1 MNHDDNAILTAV
13 RQMLL
18 VVSALLL
25 VIGAAVAADDER
37 VILKAEIQNAT
48 ADSWHGEG
56 SVHILYQD
64 IEIHCDEVDYDRSSG
79 DLIARG
85 NVIVDHGPSRF
96 TADEA
101 RFNLEAKTGIFINAT
116 AFIDPMYSFTGREIE
131 KLDETLYRIDHATFT
146 SCSTDGRPPWS
157 FHVRKAMVRQEGMG
171 RFTSTAIKVKG
182 VPVFYLPYM
191 VWPMKEERAAG
202 LLMPRLGYS
211 NRRGFNIGLPVFI
224 PIGRSYDTTV
234 FADYYSKGF
243 FGLGNNW
250 RWAPVAR
257 ARGELS
263 LYGIRDQETEEFQW
277 KIFGHHVDED
287 FLGFKLLAQVE
298 SLSDIDF
305 WQDFDRSFAANTRR
319 DLYSFVFLTRSFGP
333 YALNL
338 RADNRRTFLP
348 TEDVVLS
355 QFPEIEVRSGST
367 AIANSQ
373 VYLNLIGS
381 LNYLSADRGR
391 DLKGTYGRADLF
403 PQFSYTLPSP
413 PWFSITPRV
422 GGRFT
427 YYTSQYELDEITNR
441 PTEFIDEPLSRIY
454 ATGALDIIGPSL
466 SRVFGG
472 GLGKFEK
479 TKHLIEPR
487 LEYRYLTT
495 TTDVSR
501 IPLFDEVDSTP
512 RNANIVRAVLANRF
526 LGRDREGVGTRELGS
541 LEILQSYSFGEP
553 LTRLSGI
560 QNSSQLGPLEM
571 ALRLTPTK
579 GTGFDAR
586 LSYDLLSKNLRSTSL
601 AASVQRPIGMLNL
614 TWYESFNPQTGD
626 RFSSQIRS
634 LIGFRKA
641 GFPLDV
647 TVQIAYDIVREQL
660 GDQRYGINYTGS
672 CWNISAQY
680 RDTRIGAFPTREFMI
695 IIGLKGVGVLPEIKG
710 SLGGY

>member
-1 MNHDDNAILTAV
+1 MNQNDNAILPAMRRMV
-13 RQMLL
+13 LVALVLVL
-18 VVSALLL
+18 VV
-25 VIGAAVAADDER
+25 GTAAAADDER
-37 VILKAEIQNAT
+37 VVLKADIQNAT

-56 SVHILYQD
+56 SVHIVYQD
-64 IEIHCDEVDYDRSSG
+64 IEIRCDEVDYDRSTG
-79 DLIARG
+79 DLVARG
-85 NVIVDHGPSRF
+85 NVIVDRGPSRF

-101 RFNLEAKTGIFINAT
+101 RFNLEAKTGIFVNAT
-116 AFIDPMYSFTGREIE
+116 AYIDPMYTFSGREIE
-131 KLDETLYRIDHATFT
+131 KLDETHYRIDHATFT
-146 SCSTDGRPPWS
+146 TCSTDGRPPWS
-157 FHVRKAMVRQEGMG
+157 FHVRSAMVQEEGMG
-171 RFTSTAIKVKG
+171 RFKSTTMKVKG

-191 VWPMKEERAAG
+191 VWPMKKERSAG

-211 NRRGFNIGLPVFI
+211 NRRGFNIGLPVYV

-257 ARGELS
+257 SRGEIN
-263 LYGIRDQETEEFQW
+263 LYGIRDQENEEYQW

-287 FLGFKLLAQVE
+287 FHGFKLLAQVE

-305 WQDFDRSFAANTRR
+305 WQDFDRSFDANTRR
-319 DLYSFVFLTRSFGP
+319 DLYSLVYLTRSFGP

-348 TEDVVLS
+348 IEDVVLS
-355 QFPEIEVRSGST
+355 QLPEIEVRSGST
-367 AIANSQ
+367 AIANSPI
-373 VYLNLIGS
+373 YLNLIGS
-381 LNYLSADRGR
+381 LSYLSADRGR

-427 YYTSQYELDEITNR
+427 YYTSQYELDETTNR
-441 PTEFIDEPLSRIY
+441 PTSFIEEPLSRIY
-454 ATGALDIIGPSL
+454 ATGAVDIVGPSL
-466 SRVFGG
+466 SRVFAG
-472 GLGKFEK
+472 GLGKYEK
-479 TKHLIEPR
+479 VKHLIEPR
-487 LEYRYLTT
+487 IQYRYLTT

-501 IPLFDEVDSTP
+501 IPVFDEVDSTP
-512 RNANIVRAVLANRF
+512 QDASVIGFVLANRL
-526 LGRDREGVGTRELGS
+526 LGRGREGVGTRELGS
-541 LEILQSYSFGEP
+541 LEFIQDYSFDEP
-553 LTRLSGI
+553 LNRGDGI
-560 QNSSQLGPLEM
+560 RTSQLGPTRI
-571 ALRLTPTK
+571 ALRLTPSV

-586 LSYDLLSKNLRSTSL
+586 FSYDLLFKNLLSTSL

-614 TWYESFNPQTGD
+614 TWYESFNPRTGD
-626 RFSSQIRS
+626 RNSSQIRS
-634 LIGFRKA
+634 MIGFRKA

-647 TVQIAYDIVREQL
+647 TVQIAYDIVRAEL
-660 GDQRYGINYTGS
+660 GDQRYGLNYTGS

-680 RDTRIGAFPTREFMI
+680 RDTKIGAFPTREFLI
-695 IIGLKGVGVLPEIKG
+695 VIGLKGVGVLPEIKG